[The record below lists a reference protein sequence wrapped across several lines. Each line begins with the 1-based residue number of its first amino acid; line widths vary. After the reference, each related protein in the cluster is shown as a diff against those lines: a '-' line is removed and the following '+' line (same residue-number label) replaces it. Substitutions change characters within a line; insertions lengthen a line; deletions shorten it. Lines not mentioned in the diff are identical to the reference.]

1 PFGRLERHRHVA
13 GAHVV
18 AHVAR
23 RSGRHRF
30 PLGLFYCA
38 DPGRERH
45 RGRLRLYHALC
56 NLRMMKGA
64 TMPND
69 PLLQLAQDVGSL
81 KSSVKSLRDSQTEA
95 WRKIDDVRGTVTDI
109 NRKLDAV
116 LAMEARVKNAEEGVA
131 D

>member
-1 PFGRLERHRHVA
+1 ME
-13 GAHVV
+13 
-18 AHVAR
+18 
-23 RSGRHRF
+23 
-30 PLGLFYCA
+30 
-38 DPGRERH
+38 
-45 RGRLRLYHALC
+45 
-56 NLRMMKGA
+56 GA

-131 D
+131 DYKRAKSRFITLVLGIGAGSGGAVATIASYVTKIFGTTPPPSP